1 MNPEPDF
8 PDASA
13 WYAHRIS
20 YGETDA
26 MGVLYHAEYIH
37 IFERSR
43 GELSRAFGYPYKKME
58 ECGVM
63 LPVVE
68 AYCRYRRPAR
78 YGDLI
83 FVHVGIS
90 EWGRASV
97 GFRYRIYNEDK
108 TVLLAEGTTK
118 HACTDLKGIPK
129 RVPDAIRQAF
139 SVRPDE
145 S

>member
-1 MNPEPDF
+1 MDAGSAFPET
-8 PDASA
+8 AA
-13 WYAHRIS
+13 WYAHRVS

-43 GELSRAFGYPYKKME
+43 GELSRVFGYPYKKME

-68 AYCRYRRPAR
+68 AYCRYRKPAR
-78 YGDLI
+78 YDDLI
-83 FVHVGIS
+83 SVHVGIS

-97 GFRYRIYNEDK
+97 VFRYEIYDEGK
-108 TVLLAEGTTK
+108 SVLLAEGFTK
-118 HACTDLKGIPK
+118 HACTDLDGVPK
-129 RVPDAIRQAF
+129 RVPDAIKQAF
-139 SVRPDE
+139 SGKPGAC
-145 S
+145 